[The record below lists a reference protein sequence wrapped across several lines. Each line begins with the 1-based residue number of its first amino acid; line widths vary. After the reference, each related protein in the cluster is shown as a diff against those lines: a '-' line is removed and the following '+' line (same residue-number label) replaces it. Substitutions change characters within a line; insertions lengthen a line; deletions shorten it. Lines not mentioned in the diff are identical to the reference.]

1 MTAAVEIDRY
11 LGRRL
16 ESYIGETADL
26 CALPSVSA
34 SGSRGE
40 MRACAE
46 AVAGVLSRRGFETR
60 LVETPGNPVV
70 VGRLRGRSERTLLFY
85 NHYDV
90 QPPEPLDLWTSP
102 PFEPEVRDGALYA
115 RGAKDDKGE
124 FVARVAAVDAVRE
137 AHGGTPPCGVLFV
150 VEGEEETASPHIA
163 AFVRENR
170 ELLDCDGAVWEE
182 GGVDATGRPIV
193 SLGRR
198 GILAVEL
205 SVATM
210 RRDAHS
216 GAAHMLPNAA
226 WRLLGALSTLMGP
239 DGRIRVEGFYDE
251 ALAPTPRDLELL
263 DALPDLESH
272 MREVYGVRAFVRGLS
287 GPELNRA
294 IFEPT
299 CNIQGLTAGYQG
311 PGTKTVIPA
320 RASAKIDFR
329 LVPDQ
334 DPKRIFALLREHLDR
349 GGFDEVE
356 LTWNGAMW
364 PSRVSVDD
372 PLVALTA
379 RTGEEVYGLP
389 ALIQPVG
396 GGSSP
401 FYAFAQPLGIPVVT
415 AGVGYA
421 DNRTHAPDEHVR
433 ISDFLNAARHI
444 ARVLD
449 GFAGLG

>member
-1 MTAAVEIDRY
+1 MSAAPEIDRF
-11 LGRRL
+11 LRQHL
-16 ESYIGETADL
+16 DSYISEAAGL

-34 SGSRGE
+34 SGSREE

-46 AVAGVLSRRGFETR
+46 AVAEVLHGRGFDVR

-70 VGRLRGRSERTLLFY
+70 VGRLPGQSERTMLFY

-90 QPPEPLDLWTSP
+90 QPPEPLDLWTAP
-102 PFEPEVRDGALYA
+102 PFEPTVRDGALYA

-124 FVARVAAVDAVRE
+124 FVARVAAIDAVRE

-150 VEGEEETASPHIA
+150 VEGEEEIASPHIA

-170 ELLDCDGAVWEE
+170 ELLDCHGAVWEE
-182 GGVDATGRPIV
+182 GGVDATGRPLV

-205 SVATM
+205 SVGTM
-210 RRDAHS
+210 KRDAHS
-216 GAAHMLPNAA
+216 GGAHMLPNAA
-226 WRLLGALSTLMGP
+226 WRLLGALSTLVGA
-239 DGRIRVEGFYDE
+239 DGRVLIGGFYDD
-251 ALAPTPRDLELL
+251 AVAPSRRDLELL

-272 MREVYGVRAFVRGLS
+272 LRTVYGVSAFVRGLS
-287 GPELNRA
+287 GRELNRA

-334 DPKRIFALLREHLDR
+334 DPKEIFARLRGHLNR
-349 GGFDEVE
+349 HGFDDVE
-356 LTWNGAMW
+356 LAWNGAMW

-372 PLVALTA
+372 PLVSLTA

-389 ALIQPVG
+389 ALLQPIG

-433 ISDFLNAARHI
+433 ISDFHNAARHI
-444 ARVLD
+444 ARILD
-449 GFAGLG
+449 GFAGLR